1 MDRIQNVLS
10 RSLFRIISR
19 RMMIQNPNKN
29 TEDTNLR
36 INAEDSS
43 SPAML
48 AKNLFPKARSK
59 KV

>member
-10 RSLFRIISR
+10 RSLFKIISR
-19 RMMIQNPNKN
+19 RTMIQNPNKN
-29 TEDTNLR
+29 TEDISFR

-48 AKNLFPKARSK
+48 ARKLLPKAR
-59 KV
+59 